1 MGVVGSLNLEIW
13 AKTYRIFVG
22 NVQDTNTQTITSAS
36 RKEVKTM
43 EALIDTLLYLV
54 IIGAVVIIIGGLL
67 YGIIRMIHKIRGINA
82 AEQDIQDRINNNR
95 DYMRKE
101 MSRHV

>member
-1 MGVVGSLNLEIW
+1 MS
-13 AKTYRIFVG
+13 
-22 NVQDTNTQTITSAS
+22 
-36 RKEVKTM
+36 
-43 EALIDTLLYLV
+43 ALIDALLYIV
-54 IIGAVVIIIGGLL
+54 IIGTAVIIIGGLL